1 MGKLELAVLVSGSG
15 TNLQAILDA
24 TQDGTLDAR
33 VRIVVSNRPGVLALE
48 RAAAAGVTAI
58 CLPHQQFGSREAFD
72 EALIEVVRDASA
84 EWVVLAGF
92 MRLLTP
98 TFLRA
103 FAGRVLNIHP
113 SLLPAF
119 PGTRAQE
126 QALHYGVKVSGCTVH
141 FVDEGVDTGP
151 VIGQRAAPVLD
162 GDTVETLTQRILVE
176 EHRLLVDVLRWIAED
191 RVRIEPAGGPGRRSR
206 VNVRA

>member
-1 MGKLELAVLVSGSG
+1 MGQLDLAILVSGSG

-24 TQDGTLDAR
+24 IRDGSLDAR
-33 VRIVVSNRPGVLALE
+33 VRVVVSNRPGVLALE
-48 RAAAAGVTAI
+48 RAAAAGVPTS
-58 CLPHQQFGSREAFD
+58 CLPHQQFASREGFD
-72 EALIEVVRDASA
+72 EALGAIVREAGA
-84 EWVVLAGF
+84 QWVVLAGF

-98 TFLRA
+98 AFLRA
-103 FAGRVLNIHP
+103 FAGRVINIHP

-151 VIGQRAAPVLD
+151 VIGQRAVPLLD
-162 GDTVETLTQRILVE
+162 GDTVESLTQRILVE
-176 EHRLLVDVLRWIAED
+176 EHRLLVDVLRWLAED
-191 RVRIEPAGGPGRRSR
+191 RVRIEPPGGPGRRAR
-206 VNVRA
+206 VSVRS